1 MTGEH
6 AFTILHYSGQHRENE
21 IENVGGVGE
30 GEGVRDRQSIRQKII
45 LLPSIRTK
53 MGKPLIHFRN

>member
-1 MTGEH
+1 MDHDWGTCLYH
-6 AFTILHYSGQHRENE
+6 PPLQWATQ
-21 IENVGGVGE
+21 GE

>member
-21 IENVGGVGE
+21 IENVGGWE
-30 GEGVRDRQSIRQKII
+30 KEKE
-45 LLPSIRTK
+45 LET
-53 MGKPLIHFRN
+53 GKV